1 MKAHV
6 AGFWSAEPG
15 ELGRRHAVQLGGPE
29 LSGERLDGNREVKV
43 DGERYDVQGLVQGP
57 RIVLDLPADSAS
69 GTPARRIEQ
78 RDLALRFDVGADLGG
93 EGRLEIRAA
102 SFSSSTARASLAGNV
117 SGLST
122 PAEQS
127 ADVSLDASAELA
139 QVLADLGSLLP
150 LPGWTA
156 QGALTLTGRLAGDAG
171 RLALTS
177 RTDIVGLRLVVPPA
191 ADAEAD
197 AVPVVITDARL
208 EIDAQAAL
216 DVVPLD
222 VELDHLDVRSSVL
235 HGRLSGRALGL
246 RALLAPSDPEA
257 AGQAPAGQA
266 PAGQAGAAPVARF
279 APLDG
284 DFRYVPSRL
293 GALLSPWLPGTL
305 TGDAEEPLAFHLE
318 GPVADFAPLGL
329 LGSLTTDATL
339 GLGTLGLPP
348 GLTTAG
354 TVKVKSA
361 AGRAQVTG
369 GLSLNGGRI
378 ELDALL
384 DANPAGAATA
394 PVSTLHLSLD
404 GVQLNQ
410 ERAAVLAHVH
420 PLFAGAGETELATVT
435 GMLGGG
441 LDVTWNGPL
450 PTEGGETDWP
460 ALLARSLSATG
471 RLQGDKLALTSS
483 PLFADMLGK
492 FGLGA
497 SKELSIAPVE
507 FAVKDGR
514 LAYREPWNW
523 RVSGIDTSFTG
534 SLGLDMS
541 LDLAW
546 NVPVTDGM
554 IAKHGFL
561 KSLKG
566 ESISIPLSGTVS
578 APRLEW
584 DGALK
589 GLAER
594 AAKAELERRAK
605 EKLGGLGGLLGGGAG
620 ESGSGAGAGAPAMTP
635 EELLAA
641 ADKLWDA
648 GKRAEAKP
656 LYQQIIDK
664 HKLTMVYALNKKRIK
679 DRAED

>member
-1 MKAHV
+1 
-6 AGFWSAEPG
+6 
-15 ELGRRHAVQLGGPE
+15 
-29 LSGERLDGNREVKV
+29 
-43 DGERYDVQGLVQGP
+43 
-57 RIVLDLPADSAS
+57 
-69 GTPARRIEQ
+69 
-78 RDLALRFDVGADLGG
+78 
-93 EGRLEIRAA
+93 
-102 SFSSSTARASLAGNV
+102 
-117 SGLST
+117 
-122 PAEQS
+122 
-127 ADVSLDASAELA
+127 
-139 QVLADLGSLLP
+139 
-150 LPGWTA
+150 
-156 QGALTLTGRLAGDAG
+156 
-171 RLALTS
+171 
-177 RTDIVGLRLVVPPA
+177 
-191 ADAEAD
+191 
-197 AVPVVITDARL
+197 
-208 EIDAQAAL
+208 
-216 DVVPLD
+216 
-222 VELDHLDVRSSVL
+222 
-235 HGRLSGRALGL
+235 
-246 RALLAPSDPEA
+246 
-257 AGQAPAGQA
+257 
-266 PAGQAGAAPVARF
+266 
-279 APLDG
+279 
-284 DFRYVPSRL
+284 
-293 GALLSPWLPGTL
+293 
-305 TGDAEEPLAFHLE
+305 
-318 GPVADFAPLGL
+318 
-329 LGSLTTDATL
+329 
-339 GLGTLGLPP
+339 
-348 GLTTAG
+348 
-354 TVKVKSA
+354 
-361 AGRAQVTG
+361 
-369 GLSLNGGRI
+369 
-378 ELDALL
+378 
-384 DANPAGAATA
+384 
-394 PVSTLHLSLD
+394 
-404 GVQLNQ
+404 
-410 ERAAVLAHVH
+410 
-420 PLFAGAGETELATVT
+420 
-435 GMLGGG
+435 MLGGG